1 MTGPIVE
8 RVLRSSR
15 YRDVD
20 RTLLDR
26 LAAEELPKSRSAD
39 EAVKRVKRRL
49 HQAVGAYR
57 GARGTDPLAR
67 IRAAWSGDMA
77 EAAFRDACGETMRG
91 HASTAERLPYLD
103 RFFAPIW
110 ELTGAPPAS
119 LLDLGCGLGPLAL
132 PWMGLDP
139 SATYHAVDVDG
150 RSLEVVDDFL
160 GLVGQ
165 PHATDA
171 RDVVA
176 DGPPP
181 GQYEVAL
188 LLKLVPLLDRQDPA
202 AATRLLRDLAAR
214 HAVVTFPARSLGG
227 GRRGM
232 EATYRRRL
240 NELVAELGMGR
251 AGEASVENEL
261 VFVLTL
267 DG

>member
-1 MTGPIVE
+1 V
-8 RVLRSSR
+8 
-15 YRDVD
+15 
-20 RTLLDR
+20 
-26 LAAEELPKSRSAD
+26 
-39 EAVKRVKRRL
+39 
-49 HQAVGAYR
+49 
-57 GARGTDPLAR
+57 
-67 IRAAWSGDMA
+67 
-77 EAAFRDACGETMRG
+77 ETMRG

-110 ELTGAPPAS
+110 ALTGEPRT
-119 LLDLGCGLGPLAL
+119 LLDLGCGLGPLSL
-132 PWMGLDP
+132 PWMGIDR

-160 GLVGQ
+160 DLVGQ
-165 PHATDA
+165 AHATEA

-181 GQYEVAL
+181 GRNDIAM
-188 LLKLVPLLDRQDPA
+188 LLKLVPLLDRQDPT
-202 AATRLLRDLAAR
+202 AATRVLRDVNAR
-214 HAVVTFPARSLGG
+214 HAIVTFPARSLGG